1 MSWAQGGLRWPA
13 SADALHTRAR
23 EVLMQLP
30 ASQTSAMG
38 RLQGLAARAQ
48 YRRHPLSEA
57 AESLAGLRA
66 ELDRLLV
73 HGHCLTVT
81 PYQHG
86 VGQQQGNQHHLSA
99 PNAVAAL
106 AAKLQ
111 DGADPRLPGGQQ
123 HAIAWLVT
131 GNSAEDL
138 ARQLA
143 PLCALLPLPEW
154 CATLRRLTASNDAM
168 HQPSAARVP
177 RWRADEP
184 LCWDPLRPARA
195 VLGVELAQLESL
207 ARDSQSPIDK
217 LQGLAERRTARL
229 DSLATALTELGKLSG
244 SLWHWQGQGDAASLA
259 TQLGQSTPPDHSMSM
274 TVGALLL
281 SPSPLTF
288 WQELTP

>member
-1 MSWAQGGLRWPA
+1 MSWAQGVLRWPA
-13 SADALHTRAR
+13 SVGSIHTHAR
-23 EVLMQLP
+23 EVLGQLP
-30 ASQTSAMG
+30 ASQASAMG
-38 RLQGLAARAQ
+38 RLQGVAARAQ
-48 YRRHPLSEA
+48 YRRHPLSEVA
-57 AESLAGLRA
+57 GGLAGLRA

-73 HGHCLTVT
+73 NGHCLTVT

-99 PNAVAAL
+99 PNAVATL

-111 DGADPRLPGGQQ
+111 DGADPRLPSGQQ
-123 HAIAWLVT
+123 HALAWLVT
-131 GNSAEDL
+131 GNSAEGL

-154 CATLRRLTASNDAM
+154 CATLRRLTASNDPM
-168 HQPSAARVP
+168 HQPTAARVP
-177 RWRADEP
+177 RWRAGEP
-184 LCWDPLRPARA
+184 LCWAPLRPAQA
-195 VLGVELAQLESL
+195 VLGAELAQLESL
-207 ARDSQSPIDK
+207 ARDSQNRIDK
-217 LQGLAERRTARL
+217 LQGLAVRRSARL
-229 DSLATALTELGKLSG
+229 DELATALTELGKLSG
-244 SLWHWQGQGDAASLA
+244 TLWHWQGQGDVASLA